1 MHETTNPT
9 LIMLINMT
17 IVFAV
22 LFFLSLI
29 IRFIKVIDDMLFK
42 KSPKQEAEVTVAP
55 TAPAPEPAVQGMDLK
70 DKELIAVL
78 TTAIM
83 AYGYKDVRIHSI
95 VKK

>member
-22 LFFLSLI
+22 LFFLSII
-29 IRFIKVIDDMLFK
+29 IRLIKVADNLLFK
-42 KSPKQEAEVTVAP
+42 KKPEVQPTPPVTTPVTVQA
-55 TAPAPEPAVQGMDLK
+55 EPVGMSME
-70 DKELIAVL
+70 DKALVAVL

-83 AYGYKDVRIHSI
+83 AYGYQDVRIRSI